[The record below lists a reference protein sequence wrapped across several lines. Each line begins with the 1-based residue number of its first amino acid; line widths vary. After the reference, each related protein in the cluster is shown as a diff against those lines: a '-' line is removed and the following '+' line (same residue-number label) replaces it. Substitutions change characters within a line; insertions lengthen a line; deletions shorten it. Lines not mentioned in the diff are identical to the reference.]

1 MEISVKMVKALIKA
15 KEDNPF
21 AVRFNEKSDE
31 WIVYKSVNK
40 DWRSN
45 LDLDQV
51 EIVAT
56 YKSFERKDKAY
67 KHLEQLVARWELE
80 QVLSKV

>member
-1 MEISVKMVKALIKA
+1 MEISVKMVKAFIKA

-21 AVRFNEKSDE
+21 AVRFNEESDE
-31 WIVYKSVNK
+31 WIVYKCVNK
-40 DWRSN
+40 DWRTN

-51 EIVAT
+51 EIIAT
-56 YKSFERKDKAY
+56 YKSFKRKAQAY
-67 KHLEQLVARWELE
+67 KHLDQLVARWELE